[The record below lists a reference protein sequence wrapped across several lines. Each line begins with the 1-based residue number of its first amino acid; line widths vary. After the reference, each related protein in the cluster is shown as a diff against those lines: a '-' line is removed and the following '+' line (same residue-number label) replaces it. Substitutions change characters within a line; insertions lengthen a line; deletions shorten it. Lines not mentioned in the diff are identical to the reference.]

1 MSETVL
7 VTGGAGYIGTHTVV
21 ALLEAGHSVVVI
33 DNYVNSKPDALD
45 VVQELMQTGVTVIE
59 GDARDR
65 DLVEK
70 IIVENAVTAV
80 IHMAA
85 LKAVGESVE
94 MPLEYYRNNLES
106 ALAVL
111 DAMRSADVWKFV
123 FSSSATVYGDP
134 ESNPIPETAPVGATN
149 PYGMTK
155 QMIES
160 ILADVAASD
169 PRWRITSLRAFN
181 PVGAHES
188 GLIAEAPVGRP
199 NNLMPMVMEVAT
211 GKRERVLVYG
221 DDYPTPDGT
230 GVRDYIHIM
239 DLVEGHVAA
248 LEHGDDHDRY
258 RVYNLGQGRG
268 ISVFELIRAVESA
281 TGLTIPYEVVDR
293 RPGDIAECVADPG
306 RANDELGW
314 STRRSIEQACA
325 DAWNSQQR

>member
-1 MSETVL
+1 MR
-7 VTGGAGYIGTHTVV
+7 GKHA
-21 ALLEAGHSVVVI
+21 
-33 DNYVNSKPDALD
+33 SKP
-45 VVQELMQTGVTVIE
+45 
-59 GDARDR
+59 
-65 DLVEK
+65 
-70 IIVENAVTAV
+70 
-80 IHMAA
+80 
-85 LKAVGESVE
+85 
-94 MPLEYYRNNLES
+94 
-106 ALAVL
+106 
-111 DAMRSADVWKFV
+111 
-123 FSSSATVYGDP
+123 
-134 ESNPIPETAPVGATN
+134 
-149 PYGMTK
+149 
-155 QMIES
+155 IES

-169 PRWRITSLRAFN
+169 SRWRITSLRYFN

-281 TGLTIPYEVVDR
+281 AGLTIPYEVVDR
-293 RPGDIAECVADPG
+293 RAGDIAECVADP
-306 RANDELGW
+306 RLANDELGW
-314 STRRSIEQACA
+314 STRRTIEQACA
-325 DAWNSQQR
+325 DAWRSQQR